1 LNPSRTLA
9 KPYKYPLENEK
20 KKKRKNIKKHTVKRP
35 WCEGSKA

>member
-9 KPYKYPLENEK
+9 KPYKYPLENE